1 MELAQ
6 AGRVRLDEPVSLFFE
21 EWRGA
26 DREPV
31 TVRDLLEHASG
42 LAARLIDVP
51 PASRREFEH
60 DICRMPLEYTPRTQ
74 SIYSDLDFILL
85 GFIAADRGGAPLAEL
100 FDRIAVRLKPDTTH
114 GTVRCIRRSVRLQ
127 PDRRPQPD
135 R

>member
-74 SIYSDLDFILL
+74 AIYSDLDFILL

-100 FDRIAVRLKPDTTH
+100 FDRS
-114 GTVRCIRRSVRLQ
+114 RSG
-127 PDRRPQPD
+127 
-135 R
+135 